1 MTGRLDA
8 PTPRPTTARLRPPVR
23 ALLISLV
30 VAVALAF
37 AALPRIEAHYLERA
51 GAADRA
57 TLRLATE
64 VLRGALERTQALPA
78 LIAERPILA
87 QLLHEPGN
95 SGLVPFTN
103 ELLRQS
109 ALSLDV
115 SDIYVMDLSGRTV
128 ATSNYRSDHSFLG
141 RSFAFRPYFTDAMS
155 LGFGRFHALGTTS
168 NQRGYFF
175 AAPVIAET
183 ERLGAVA
190 VKITLDRF
198 EETWGNSEST
208 IIVTDTSNVIF
219 LSDRTD
225 WHFRTLGPVPE
236 PAIEAIAETQQYPL
250 GALRPLQVRRSPLGP
265 ETELVTVTGPDGS
278 AETFVFQTALIAAPG
293 WRVSILTPTAPAIAQ
308 AWTVFG
314 LLLLLIAAGGLLAA
328 VLLQRRAQLME
339 RLALQRSQK
348 AELEARVQDRTRD
361 LDAANAQ
368 PARSR
373 SRSVARRGAPAQA
386 RRPSLCRPA
395 SSPPSARC
403 RRRSAT
409 SSTSRS
415 PPSKSYADNAA
426 PSSTA
431 DRIDEARENIGRIS
445 AMADRMA
452 SISRHLRNFARRP
465 LDKTGPV
472 PLARSS
478 RDALELMRRASRGTA
493 PSIAATPRARGL
505 GDRRA
510 RAPPAGRR
518 QPPQQRARRH
528 GGQRPIGAS
537 TSPCAMDG
545 PTCAIEVRDRGPG
558 LSEEAL
564 AQAFDPFFTTK
575 PPGQGLGL
583 GLSISYNIVRDFD
596 GRLSAANHPG
606 GGAVF
611 TVELAAPRRRPAT
624 WPPNDG
630 TVPGCVLFV
639 DDEEHLRLAA
649 EQALMLADLDVI
661 LCDRRRGAL
670 ERPRTSPA
678 SSSPTSGCPAW
689 TVCP

>member
-1 MTGRLDA
+1 M
-8 PTPRPTTARLRPPVR
+8 R
-23 ALLISLV
+23 ALLLSLV

-37 AALPRIEAHYLERA
+37 AALPRIEAHYLARA

-87 QLLHEPGN
+87 QLLRDPGN

-141 RSFAFRPYFTDAMS
+141 RNFAFRPYFTDAMS

-219 LSDRTD
+219 LSDRQD

-236 PAIEAIAETQQYPL
+236 PAIEAIAATQQYPL

-265 ETELVTVTGPDGS
+265 ETELVTVTGPDGT
-278 AETFVFQTALIAAPG
+278 AEDFVFQTALIAAPG

-339 RLALQRSQK
+339 RLALQRSQQ

-361 LDAANAQ
+361 LDAANARLR
-368 PARSR
+368 AE
-373 SRSVARRGAPAQA
+373 V
-386 RRPSLCRPA
+386 
-395 SSPPSARC
+395 
-403 RRRSAT
+403 
-409 SSTSRS
+409 
-415 PPSKSYADNAA
+415 
-426 PSSTA
+426 
-431 DRIDEARENIGRIS
+431 DE
-445 AMADRMA
+445 
-452 SISRHLRNFARRP
+452 
-465 LDKTGPV
+465 
-472 PLARSS
+472 
-478 RDALELMRRASRGTA
+478 RRAT
-493 PSIAATPRARGL
+493 
-505 GDRRA
+505 
-510 RAPPAGRR
+510 
-518 QPPQQRARRH
+518 
-528 GGQRPIGAS
+528 
-537 TSPCAMDG
+537 
-545 PTCAIEVRDRGPG
+545 
-558 LSEEAL
+558 EE
-564 AQAFDPFFTTK
+564 
-575 PPGQGLGL
+575 
-583 GLSISYNIVRDFD
+583 
-596 GRLSAANHPG
+596 RL
-606 GGAVF
+606 
-611 TVELAAPRRRPAT
+611 R
-624 WPPNDG
+624 
-630 TVPGCVLFV
+630 
-639 DDEEHLRLAA
+639 
-649 EQALMLADLDVI
+649 
-661 LCDRRRGAL
+661 
-670 ERPRTSPA
+670 
-678 SSSPTSGCPAW
+678 
-689 TVCP
+689 